1 MKTISKIG
9 LYGVATGLAV
19 FLGGCAT
26 EKITVDYVMPA
37 KAVKDVSKVNVVA
50 IKVNAKVKGN
60 LAGDQKRNAGLV
72 KQLLAMRLYKE
83 GFYQVTDDIWSD
95 AVKAKDLAKL
105 MAAKNPSNH
114 GYGDTFTAGGQGD
127 AKVMLELDLDL
138 ALDSKPVQKEMAF
151 TLSTI
156 PYKPNQV
163 KPGEMPTSSP
173 DAKATVVQNVKKPV
187 SVFEVVAKGSLK
199 AKFVGLDGKKAP
211 EEYANSFEIKMP
223 EADRFDSAQP
233 SQLKALAAAVTP
245 AINGIVSDISPYKE
259 SRDLVAIKGGDE
271 RVVHLLNA
279 KAFAEVVTVVERLAV
294 IGKANFADYENM
306 GIAQEAM
313 GEFNAAKSSY
323 QAAVKANPES
333 LTAKAGV
340 KRVEDA
346 LSGKKAVRASGAKQ
360 NKDTQFKK

>member
-95 AVKAKDLAKL
+95 VDKAESLAKL
-105 MAAKNPSNH
+105 MYAKNPNH
-114 GYGDTFTAGGQGD
+114 GYGESFQAGGQSKG
-127 AKVMLELDLDL
+127 KVVLELDLDL
-138 ALDSKPVQKEMAF
+138 ALDSKPAQKEMSF

-313 GEFNAAKSSY
+313 GEFNAAKDSY
-323 QAAVKANPES
+323 QTAVKANPES

-340 KRVEDA
+340 KRVKDA
-346 LSGKKAVRASGAKQ
+346 LSGTKAVSASGAKQ

>member
-95 AVKAKDLAKL
+95 VDKAEALAKL
-105 MAAKNPSNH
+105 MYAKNPNH
-114 GYGDTFTAGGQGD
+114 GYGESFLAGGQTKG
-127 AKVMLELDLDL
+127 KVVLELDLDL
-138 ALDSKPVQKEMAF
+138 ALDSKPVQKEMSF

-199 AKFVGLDGKKAP
+199 AKFVGINGKKVP
-211 EEYANSFEIKMP
+211 EAYANSFEIKMP

-245 AINGIVSDISPYKE
+245 AINGIVADISPYKE
-259 SRDLVAIKGGDE
+259 SRELVAIEGGDE

-279 KAFAEVVTVVERLAV
+279 KAFAEVVTVVEQLAV
-294 IGKANFADYENM
+294 TGKANFADYENM

-313 GEFNAAKSSY
+313 GEFNAAKFSY

-333 LTAKAGV
+333 ITAKAGV

-346 LSGKKAVRASGAKQ
+346 LSGKKAVKASGAKQ